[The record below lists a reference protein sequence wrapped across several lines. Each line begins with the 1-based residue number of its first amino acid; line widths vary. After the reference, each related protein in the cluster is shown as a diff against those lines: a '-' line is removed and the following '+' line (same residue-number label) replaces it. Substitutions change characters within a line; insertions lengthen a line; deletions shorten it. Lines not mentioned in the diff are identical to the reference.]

1 MRLGLFYYGSA
12 PDTDAACYLISPA
25 NDYGELYRPEDAEY
39 EYLLTLIPRIEQMAK
54 KVLADNFFR
63 LGKDELERSLELYVL
78 KGTSTGRGRFDF
90 RAFAGW
96 VSLHDFEPPRLDEE
110 TNERIG
116 HIVRESVGH
125 RAGNIEDWPKGH
137 SGRSK

>member
-25 NDYGELYRPEDAEY
+25 IDNGELYRPEYAEY
-39 EYLLTLIPRIEQMAK
+39 EYLLTMMPRIEQMAK
-54 KVLADNFFR
+54 KVLNYNFFR
-63 LGKDELERSLELYVL
+63 LGEDKLERSLELYVR

-96 VSLHDFEPPRLDEE
+96 VSLHDFESPQPDSE
-110 TNERIG
+110 TNEKIG
-116 HIVRESVGH
+116 HIVRESMGYRVGTVE
-125 RAGNIEDWPKGH
+125 NWPATH

>member
-25 NDYGELYRPEDAEY
+25 CDNGELYRPEDAEY
-39 EYLLTLIPRIEQMAK
+39 RYLLSMMPRIECMAR
-54 KVLADNFFR
+54 KVLGDNFFR
-63 LGKDELERSLELYVL
+63 LGEDSLERSLELYVR

-96 VSLHDFEPPRLDEE
+96 VSLHDFESNELDSE
-110 TNERIG
+110 TNERIR

-125 RAGNIEDWPKGH
+125 RATTVEDWPAGH